1 MTDDHELEGHIDD
14 RTQVE
19 VELQRAHEERS
30 RLLCEV
36 EHLRLE
42 LELARQR
49 VSRLQEELRQLSL
62 SRVT

>member
-14 RTQVE
+14 RAQVGT
-19 VELQRAHEERS
+19 ELQRAHEERS

-49 VSRLQEELRQLSL
+49 ASRLQEELRQLSM

>member
-1 MTDDHELEGHIDD
+1 
-14 RTQVE
+14 
-19 VELQRAHEERS
+19 
-30 RLLCEV
+30 V

-49 VSRLQEELRQLSL
+49 ASRLQEELRQLSM